1 MLKYVALVVAAI
13 GLAACSNDAT
23 VATANLKQDADNFRL
38 ARRVVFYNG
47 ITGDYILEVAGFCS
61 VDAEPKKVAVICK
74 APDGFKRHLLGV
86 SDNVTWFSE
95 QLAANQVSTSF
106 YKVTFKPSVIIPA
119 IELR

>member
-1 MLKYVALVVAAI
+1 MPAPVGAVTRTLPV
-13 GLAACSNDAT
+13 DAT
-23 VATANLKQDADNFRL
+23 SVWFQEVEYFECDNVYFRKTPEG
-38 ARRVVFYNG
+38 Y
-47 ITGDYILEVAGFCS
+47 
-61 VDAEPKKVAVICK
+61 
-74 APDGFKRHLLGV
+74 KRHLLGV